1 MYYTGQAAN
10 IWILKTDGVHSC
22 RNRWTSWQLIISWHL
37 EIYYELTLVLCY
49 IQQLRAQVP
58 VLKKAVLDEQANEE
72 QLKVIYTETK
82 FWKARCVFNFDV
94 LWMSVNHNICVYKD
108 TEYAHIQC
116 LSGFCSDHCML
127 VITSTVAQLTSCFC
141 FRMSWKRKI
150 LQFGNSNR
158 RLTAC
163 LFVTISCPCVSVFC
177 SRNWTRHMLAAR
189 NTRSEDGCFFELISV
204 KESSSYYAEYQC
216 V

>member
-1 MYYTGQAAN
+1 
-10 IWILKTDGVHSC
+10 
-22 RNRWTSWQLIISWHL
+22 
-37 EIYYELTLVLCY
+37 
-49 IQQLRAQVP
+49 
-58 VLKKAVLDEQANEE
+58 
-72 QLKVIYTETK
+72 
-82 FWKARCVFNFDV
+82 
-94 LWMSVNHNICVYKD
+94 MSVNHNICVYKD

-158 RLTAC
+158 RSTAC

-189 NTRSEDGCFFELISV
+189 NTRSEDGCFLNWLVWKKAAVIMQNISV
-204 KESSSYYAEYQC
+204 CNSDTDVNPVELLLQQSFVHRTFLINLKLHFQKRKLDALKFCYLIALI
-216 V
+216 